1 MLTRKIESESW
12 AEANAQTKI
21 DNQSIEV
28 ARGAKQTRTCPS
40 LITSNGVA
48 ESQQAKNFPLNPIGI
63 GILHEIHTDYVDQA
77 KHERNTNF
85 FGYWH
90 KSLDL
95 EFKFKLSLNLTLLS

>member
-12 AEANAQTKI
+12 AEANGQTKI

-48 ESQQAKNFPLNPIGI
+48 DFGELSRYGFSQLA
-63 GILHEIHTDYVDQA
+63 
-77 KHERNTNF
+77 
-85 FGYWH
+85 
-90 KSLDL
+90 
-95 EFKFKLSLNLTLLS
+95 TLF

>member
-40 LITSNGVA
+40 LITSNGVVHYFKT
-48 ESQQAKNFPLNPIGI
+48 S
-63 GILHEIHTDYVDQA
+63 D
-77 KHERNTNF
+77 
-85 FGYWH
+85 
-90 KSLDL
+90 DL
-95 EFKFKLSLNLTLLS
+95 LF

>member
-40 LITSNGVA
+40 FITSNGV
-48 ESQQAKNFPLNPIGI
+48 SVTLSKAK
-63 GILHEIHTDYVDQA
+63 
-77 KHERNTNF
+77 
-85 FGYWH
+85 
-90 KSLDL
+90 
-95 EFKFKLSLNLTLLS
+95 